1 MGDTQ
6 QDRQQNLCEQQVT
19 HSTIGNENSFQQ
31 QLTLS
36 SIVGTNNR
44 FCKQQVTLSTI
55 GNENSFQQQVTQLDE
70 QQKQILQAASDTQ
83 QDQQQEQIPAAGD
96 NQQQEQIPAARKCSY
111 LDSIYMNG
119 HLLIICFVLFKL
131 HLCTQFK
138 YSFLISLG
146 DTQQDRQQ
154 EQVPAAGKCSYLDSI
169 YVNGHLLIII
179 IIIFSLDGSSVGI
192 TQHPHPLTALHKNT

>member
-1 MGDTQ
+1 MGNLFAGGEKIKIGINGDTQ

-96 NQQQEQIPAARKCSY
+96 
-111 LDSIYMNG
+111 
-119 HLLIICFVLFKL
+119 
-131 HLCTQFK
+131 
-138 YSFLISLG
+138 
-146 DTQQDRQQ
+146 TQQDRQQ
-154 EQVPAAGKCSYLDSI
+154 EQVPAAGDNLQD
-169 YVNGHLLIII
+169 
-179 IIIFSLDGSSVGI
+179 
-192 TQHPHPLTALHKNT
+192 QQQE